1 MKPILLNAW
10 KLFTRNK
17 GFFYILTVQPIFVF
31 LLMSF
36 LLPYSTQHNIAI
48 IGEDIPQREQV
59 ELALESL
66 EGIKLI
72 EVASDEVDGKL
83 MAGNIEIAV
92 ILEEDTIVIRS
103 LGDSE
108 VEGIVTLCVEQAF
121 HQAEL
126 GDMVTV
132 NDAPKKGLNLSNS
145 LGFMIY
151 KTLASGSALASLL
164 ISERKNKMRERIL
177 LSRTSVAS
185 YLGGLS
191 MVYIFFMMVSSLVY
205 YLTAMVLRFDFG
217 MKNSLGF
224 LLMLCIAN
232 IFSTT
237 LFLFVATLFNKE
249 EALWVLGTFI
259 LTPMGLFAG
268 TLFPYEFMP
277 TIMQKIGAVFP
288 QRWIIHGIESMQQSG
303 SIGAAM
309 PDMALTLG
317 LSAILFICAVRRSKL
332 LVSS

>member
-1 MKPILLNAW
+1 MKPILLNSW
-10 KLFTRNK
+10 KLLTRNK

-36 LLPYSTQHNIAI
+36 LLPYSTQHSIAV
-48 IGEDIPQREQV
+48 IGENETQREQV
-59 ELALESL
+59 QLALESL
-66 EGIKLI
+66 GGLKLI
-72 EVASDEVDGKL
+72 EVASNEVDSKL
-83 MAGNIEIAV
+83 MAGNIELAV
-92 ILEEDTIVIRS
+92 ILENETVIIRS
-103 LGDSE
+103 LGNSE
-108 VEGIVTLCVEQAF
+108 VEGIVTLCVEQVLN
-121 HQAEL
+121 Q
-126 GDMVTV
+126 GDVGDLVTV
-132 NDAPKKGLNLSNS
+132 NDDSKKGLNLTNS

-151 KTLASGSALASLL
+151 KTLASGSALASLI

-177 LSRTSVAS
+177 LSRTSTAS

-217 MKNSLGF
+217 MRNSLGF
-224 LLMLCIAN
+224 LLMICIAN

-237 LFLFVATLFNKE
+237 LFLFVATVFNKE

-268 TLFPYEFMP
+268 MLFPYEFMP
-277 TIMQKIGAVFP
+277 TIMQKIGAFFP

-303 SIGAAM
+303 SIGSAI
-309 PDMALTLG
+309 PDMALILG

-332 LVSS
+332 VVSK